1 MDKEVFMKN
10 KKKIIIVVA
19 AIAVSLIGFSLL
31 NSTYSLFYHEETS
44 KNTEGYST
52 GTLSITASSKG
63 STISLS
69 DALPVEDSVGS
80 TSTPYTF
87 TITNTGNLN
96 YKFNI
101 KLLSTGSSS
110 TTIGSQY
117 IKLKVDDGSVT
128 TLSSLS
134 NGIIKKMLH

>member
-69 DALPVEDSVGS
+69 DALPVEEWRQK
-80 TSTPYTF
+80 TSLVK
-87 TITNTGNLN
+87 ITYVILFILVISLILN
-96 YKFNI
+96 YCLLVVVVLLLVHNI
-101 KLLSTGSSS
+101 L
-110 TTIGSQY
+110 
-117 IKLKVDDGSVT
+117 
-128 TLSSLS
+128 
-134 NGIIKKMLH
+134 N